1 MRQIAKNA
9 CALINTNKVNFGDQK
24 RFLIY
29 CADEVKRWRPEV
41 LDTSTAHLKEE
52 KFYCVLACIYLL
64 HLERNTRKPR

>member
-52 KFYCVLACIYLL
+52 KFLL
-64 HLERNTRKPR
+64 CLSVYISITFGKKYKKT